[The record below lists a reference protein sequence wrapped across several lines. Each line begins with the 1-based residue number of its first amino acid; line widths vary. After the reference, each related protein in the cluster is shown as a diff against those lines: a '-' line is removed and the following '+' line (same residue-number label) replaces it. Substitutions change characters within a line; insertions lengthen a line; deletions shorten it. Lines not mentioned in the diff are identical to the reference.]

1 MSIHVELN
9 DLMTRKGY
17 SQTQVAVAIGKSTA
31 VINQYLQGKY
41 AGDVPAIDAL
51 ARSFINREVEKE
63 KSQKITARFVPTV
76 TSRKGMDVIRYA
88 HLDGDLNVIYGA
100 AGLGKTMILRE
111 YAAQHRDALLI
122 EADPG
127 YTARVVLEE
136 LCGLLGISK
145 RGNMHELSEACIA
158 ALRDSGR
165 LLMVDEAENL
175 PYRALETLR
184 RIHDKSGIGL
194 VLAGMPR
201 LIINLKGKRG
211 EYQQLYSRVGFA
223 LCIGDSLPQS
233 DITDIAVSMLLVLVA
248 RTSARHCLKPAMAM
262 PAGCSSWFAV
272 SVVIVKSVV
281 MLSVLVRCV
290 SLLKCSLIRGCMA
303 IIEISVSRRGKGVQ
317 VRTRMV
323 RNDDD
328 SELVRNTAKRIHM
341 SLGDLFMVWSQGY
354 SQRLKIYRH
363 PRQIKTI
370 FTNPWSGVAMC
381 RLPIND
387 QK

>member
-1 MSIHVELN
+1 MSIHAELN

-17 SQTQVAVAIGKSTA
+17 SQTQVARVIGKSAA
-31 VINQYLQGKY
+31 VINQYLKGKY

-51 ARSFINREVEKE
+51 ARNFINREAEKE

-76 TSRKGMDVIRYA
+76 TSRKGMEVIRYA
-88 HLDGDLNVIYGA
+88 HLDGDLNVIFGA

-136 LCGLLGISK
+136 LCNLLGLSK

-184 RIHDKSGIGL
+184 RIHDKSGIGM

-233 DITDIAVSMLLVLVA
+233 DITDIAVSMLPGAGKEDVSEALFKASHGNARRLFKLVRGV
-248 RTSARHCLKPAMAM
+248 SRHSEIS
-262 PAGCSSWFAV
+262 GNAV
-272 SVVIVKSVV
+272 SAGAVRKFAE
-281 MLSVLVRCV
+281 ML
-290 SLLKCSLIRGCMA
+290 
-303 IIEISVSRRGKGVQ
+303 
-317 VRTRMV
+317 
-323 RNDDD
+323 
-328 SELVRNTAKRIHM
+328 
-341 SLGDLFMVWSQGY
+341 
-354 SQRLKIYRH
+354 
-363 PRQIKTI
+363 
-370 FTNPWSGVAMC
+370 
-381 RLPIND
+381 IN
-387 QK
+387 

>member
-17 SQTQVAVAIGKSTA
+17 SQSQVARAIGKSTA

-233 DITDIAVSMLLVLVA
+233 DITDIAVSMLPGAGSQDVSEALFKASHGNARRLFKLVRGV
-248 RTSARHCLKPAMAM
+248 SRHSEIS
-262 PAGCSSWFAV
+262 GNAV
-272 SVVIVKSVV
+272 SAGAVRKFAE
-281 MLSVLVRCV
+281 ML
-290 SLLKCSLIRGCMA
+290 
-303 IIEISVSRRGKGVQ
+303 
-317 VRTRMV
+317 
-323 RNDDD
+323 
-328 SELVRNTAKRIHM
+328 
-341 SLGDLFMVWSQGY
+341 
-354 SQRLKIYRH
+354 
-363 PRQIKTI
+363 
-370 FTNPWSGVAMC
+370 
-381 RLPIND
+381 IN
-387 QK
+387 

>member
-17 SQTQVAVAIGKSTA
+17 SQTQVARAIGKSTA

-76 TSRKGMDVIRYA
+76 TSRKGMEVIRYA

-145 RGNMHELSEACIA
+145 RGSMHELSEACIA

-233 DITDIAVSMLLVLVA
+233 DITDIAVSMLPGAGSQEVSEALFKASHGNARRLFKLVRGV
-248 RTSARHCLKPAMAM
+248 SRHSEIS
-262 PAGCSSWFAV
+262 GNAV
-272 SVVIVKSVV
+272 SAGAVRKFAE
-281 MLSVLVRCV
+281 ML
-290 SLLKCSLIRGCMA
+290 
-303 IIEISVSRRGKGVQ
+303 
-317 VRTRMV
+317 
-323 RNDDD
+323 
-328 SELVRNTAKRIHM
+328 
-341 SLGDLFMVWSQGY
+341 
-354 SQRLKIYRH
+354 
-363 PRQIKTI
+363 
-370 FTNPWSGVAMC
+370 
-381 RLPIND
+381 IN
-387 QK
+387 

>member
-1 MSIHVELN
+1 
-9 DLMTRKGY
+9 MTRKGY
-17 SQTQVAVAIGKSTA
+17 SQTQVARAIGKSTA

-111 YAAQHRDALLI
+111 YAAQHCDALLI

-233 DITDIAVSMLLVLVA
+233 DITDIAVSMLPGAGSQDVSEALFKASHGNARRLFKLVRGV
-248 RTSARHCLKPAMAM
+248 SRHSEIS
-262 PAGCSSWFAV
+262 GNAV
-272 SVVIVKSVV
+272 SAGAVRKFAE
-281 MLSVLVRCV
+281 ML
-290 SLLKCSLIRGCMA
+290 
-303 IIEISVSRRGKGVQ
+303 
-317 VRTRMV
+317 
-323 RNDDD
+323 
-328 SELVRNTAKRIHM
+328 
-341 SLGDLFMVWSQGY
+341 
-354 SQRLKIYRH
+354 
-363 PRQIKTI
+363 
-370 FTNPWSGVAMC
+370 
-381 RLPIND
+381 IN
-387 QK
+387 

>member
-1 MSIHVELN
+1 MSIHAELN

-17 SQTQVAVAIGKSTA
+17 SQTQVARVIGKSAA
-31 VINQYLQGKY
+31 VINQYLKGKY

-51 ARSFINREVEKE
+51 ARNFINREAEKE

-76 TSRKGMDVIRYA
+76 TSRKGMEVIRYA
-88 HLDGDLNVIYGA
+88 HLDGDLNVIFGA

-136 LCGLLGISK
+136 LCNLLGLSK
-145 RGNMHELSEACIA
+145 RGNMHELSESCIA

-184 RIHDKSGIGL
+184 RIHDKSGIGM

-223 LCIGDSLPQS
+223 LSIGDSLPQS
-233 DITDIAVSMLLVLVA
+233 DITDIAVSMLPDAGKEDVSEALFKASHGNARRLFKLVRGV
-248 RTSARHCLKPAMAM
+248 SRHSEIS
-262 PAGCSSWFAV
+262 GNAV
-272 SVVIVKSVV
+272 SAGAVRKFAE
-281 MLSVLVRCV
+281 ML
-290 SLLKCSLIRGCMA
+290 
-303 IIEISVSRRGKGVQ
+303 
-317 VRTRMV
+317 
-323 RNDDD
+323 
-328 SELVRNTAKRIHM
+328 
-341 SLGDLFMVWSQGY
+341 
-354 SQRLKIYRH
+354 
-363 PRQIKTI
+363 
-370 FTNPWSGVAMC
+370 
-381 RLPIND
+381 IN
-387 QK
+387 

>member
-1 MSIHVELN
+1 MSVHAELN

-17 SQTQVAVAIGKSTA
+17 SQTQVARAIGKSAAT
-31 VINQYLQGKY
+31 INQYLQGKY
-41 AGDVPAIDAL
+41 TGDVPAIDAL
-51 ARSFINREVEKE
+51 VRSFINREVEKE
-63 KSQKITARFVPTV
+63 KSQKITARYVPTV
-76 TSRKGMDVIRYA
+76 TSRKGMEVIRYA
-88 HLDGDLNVIYGA
+88 HLDGDLNVIFGA

-184 RIHDKSGIGL
+184 RIHDKSGIGM

-233 DITDIAVSMLLVLVA
+233 DITDIAVSMLPGAGSQEVSEALFKASHGNARRLFKLVRGV
-248 RTSARHCLKPAMAM
+248 SRHSEIS
-262 PAGCSSWFAV
+262 GNAV
-272 SVVIVKSVV
+272 SAGAVRKFAE
-281 MLSVLVRCV
+281 ML
-290 SLLKCSLIRGCMA
+290 
-303 IIEISVSRRGKGVQ
+303 
-317 VRTRMV
+317 
-323 RNDDD
+323 
-328 SELVRNTAKRIHM
+328 
-341 SLGDLFMVWSQGY
+341 
-354 SQRLKIYRH
+354 
-363 PRQIKTI
+363 
-370 FTNPWSGVAMC
+370 
-381 RLPIND
+381 IN
-387 QK
+387 

>member
-17 SQTQVAVAIGKSTA
+17 SQTQVARAIGKSTA

-76 TSRKGMDVIRYA
+76 TSRKGMDVIKYA

-233 DITDIAVSMLLVLVA
+233 DITDIAVSMLPGAGSQEVSEALFKASNGNARRLFKLVRGV
-248 RTSARHCLKPAMAM
+248 SRHSEIS
-262 PAGCSSWFAV
+262 GNAV
-272 SVVIVKSVV
+272 SAGAVRKFAE
-281 MLSVLVRCV
+281 ML
-290 SLLKCSLIRGCMA
+290 
-303 IIEISVSRRGKGVQ
+303 
-317 VRTRMV
+317 
-323 RNDDD
+323 
-328 SELVRNTAKRIHM
+328 
-341 SLGDLFMVWSQGY
+341 
-354 SQRLKIYRH
+354 
-363 PRQIKTI
+363 
-370 FTNPWSGVAMC
+370 
-381 RLPIND
+381 IN
-387 QK
+387 

>member
-17 SQTQVAVAIGKSTA
+17 SQTQVARAIGKSTA

-136 LCGLLGISK
+136 LSGLLGISK

-233 DITDIAVSMLLVLVA
+233 DITDIAVSMLPGAGSQEVSEALFKASHGNARRLFKLVRGV
-248 RTSARHCLKPAMAM
+248 SRHSEIS
-262 PAGCSSWFAV
+262 GNAV
-272 SVVIVKSVV
+272 SAGAVRKFAE
-281 MLSVLVRCV
+281 ML
-290 SLLKCSLIRGCMA
+290 
-303 IIEISVSRRGKGVQ
+303 
-317 VRTRMV
+317 
-323 RNDDD
+323 
-328 SELVRNTAKRIHM
+328 
-341 SLGDLFMVWSQGY
+341 
-354 SQRLKIYRH
+354 
-363 PRQIKTI
+363 
-370 FTNPWSGVAMC
+370 
-381 RLPIND
+381 IN
-387 QK
+387 

>member
-1 MSIHVELN
+1 MSVHAELN

-17 SQTQVAVAIGKSTA
+17 SQTQVARAIGKSAA

-51 ARSFINREVEKE
+51 AHSFINREAEKE

-76 TSRKGMDVIRYA
+76 TSRKGMEVIRYA
-88 HLDGDLNVIYGA
+88 HLDGDLNVIFGA

-136 LCGLLGISK
+136 LCNLLGLSK

-184 RIHDKSGIGL
+184 RIHDKSGIGM

-223 LCIGDSLPQS
+223 LCLGDSLPQS
-233 DITDIAVSMLLVLVA
+233 DITDIAVSMLPGAGSQDVSEALFKASHGNARRLFKLVRGV
-248 RTSARHCLKPAMAM
+248 SRHSEIS
-262 PAGCSSWFAV
+262 GNAV
-272 SVVIVKSVV
+272 SAGAVRKFAE
-281 MLSVLVRCV
+281 ML
-290 SLLKCSLIRGCMA
+290 
-303 IIEISVSRRGKGVQ
+303 
-317 VRTRMV
+317 
-323 RNDDD
+323 
-328 SELVRNTAKRIHM
+328 
-341 SLGDLFMVWSQGY
+341 
-354 SQRLKIYRH
+354 
-363 PRQIKTI
+363 
-370 FTNPWSGVAMC
+370 
-381 RLPIND
+381 IN
-387 QK
+387 

>member
-1 MSIHVELN
+1 MSIHAELN

-17 SQTQVAVAIGKSTA
+17 SQTQVARAIGKSAA

-51 ARSFINREVEKE
+51 AHSFINREAEKE

-76 TSRKGMDVIRYA
+76 TSRKGMEVIRYA
-88 HLDGDLNVIYGA
+88 HLDGDLNVIFGA

-136 LCGLLGISK
+136 LCNLLGLSK

-184 RIHDKSGIGL
+184 RIHDKSGIGM

-223 LCIGDSLPQS
+223 LCLGDSLPQS
-233 DITDIAVSMLLVLVA
+233 DITEIAASMLPDAGKADVSEALFKACHGNARRLFKLVRGVSRHSEISGNAVSAGAVRKFAEML
-248 RTSARHCLKPAMAM
+248 
-262 PAGCSSWFAV
+262 
-272 SVVIVKSVV
+272 
-281 MLSVLVRCV
+281 
-290 SLLKCSLIRGCMA
+290 
-303 IIEISVSRRGKGVQ
+303 
-317 VRTRMV
+317 
-323 RNDDD
+323 
-328 SELVRNTAKRIHM
+328 
-341 SLGDLFMVWSQGY
+341 
-354 SQRLKIYRH
+354 
-363 PRQIKTI
+363 
-370 FTNPWSGVAMC
+370 
-381 RLPIND
+381 IN
-387 QK
+387 

>member
-17 SQTQVAVAIGKSTA
+17 SQTQVAKAIGKSTA

-165 LLMVDEAENL
+165 LLMVDEAEHL

-233 DITDIAVSMLLVLVA
+233 DITDIAVSMLPGAGSQEVSEALFKASHGNARRLFKLVRGV
-248 RTSARHCLKPAMAM
+248 SRHSEIS
-262 PAGCSSWFAV
+262 GNAV
-272 SVVIVKSVV
+272 SAGAVRKFAE
-281 MLSVLVRCV
+281 ML
-290 SLLKCSLIRGCMA
+290 
-303 IIEISVSRRGKGVQ
+303 
-317 VRTRMV
+317 
-323 RNDDD
+323 
-328 SELVRNTAKRIHM
+328 
-341 SLGDLFMVWSQGY
+341 
-354 SQRLKIYRH
+354 
-363 PRQIKTI
+363 
-370 FTNPWSGVAMC
+370 
-381 RLPIND
+381 IN
-387 QK
+387 

>member
-17 SQTQVAVAIGKSTA
+17 SQTQVARAIGKSTA

-51 ARSFINREVEKE
+51 ARSFINREAEKE

-76 TSRKGMDVIRYA
+76 TSRKGMEVIRYA
-88 HLDGDLNVIYGA
+88 HLDGDLNVIFGA

-184 RIHDKSGIGL
+184 RIHDKSGIGM

-223 LCIGDSLPQS
+223 LCLGDSLPQS
-233 DITDIAVSMLLVLVA
+233 DITDIAVSMLPGAGSQEVSEALFKASHGNARRLFKLVRGV
-248 RTSARHCLKPAMAM
+248 SRHSEIS
-262 PAGCSSWFAV
+262 GNAV
-272 SVVIVKSVV
+272 SAGAVRKFAE
-281 MLSVLVRCV
+281 ML
-290 SLLKCSLIRGCMA
+290 
-303 IIEISVSRRGKGVQ
+303 
-317 VRTRMV
+317 
-323 RNDDD
+323 
-328 SELVRNTAKRIHM
+328 
-341 SLGDLFMVWSQGY
+341 
-354 SQRLKIYRH
+354 
-363 PRQIKTI
+363 
-370 FTNPWSGVAMC
+370 
-381 RLPIND
+381 IN
-387 QK
+387 

>member
-17 SQTQVAVAIGKSTA
+17 SQTQVARAIGKSTA

-76 TSRKGMDVIRYA
+76 TSRKGMDVIRYT

-233 DITDIAVSMLLVLVA
+233 DITDIAVSMLPGAGSQDVSEALFKASHGNARRLFKLVRGV
-248 RTSARHCLKPAMAM
+248 SRHSEIS
-262 PAGCSSWFAV
+262 GNAV
-272 SVVIVKSVV
+272 SAGAVRKFAE
-281 MLSVLVRCV
+281 ML
-290 SLLKCSLIRGCMA
+290 
-303 IIEISVSRRGKGVQ
+303 
-317 VRTRMV
+317 
-323 RNDDD
+323 
-328 SELVRNTAKRIHM
+328 
-341 SLGDLFMVWSQGY
+341 
-354 SQRLKIYRH
+354 
-363 PRQIKTI
+363 
-370 FTNPWSGVAMC
+370 
-381 RLPIND
+381 IN
-387 QK
+387 

>member
-1 MSIHVELN
+1 MSIHAELN

-17 SQTQVAVAIGKSTA
+17 SQTQVARVIGKSAA
-31 VINQYLQGKY
+31 VINQYLKGKY

-51 ARSFINREVEKE
+51 ARNFINREAEKE

-76 TSRKGMDVIRYA
+76 TSRKGMEVIRYA
-88 HLDGDLNVIYGA
+88 HLDGDLNVIFGA

-136 LCGLLGISK
+136 LCNLLGLSK

-184 RIHDKSGIGL
+184 RIHDKSGIGM

-233 DITDIAVSMLLVLVA
+233 DITDIAISMLPGAGNEDVSEALFKASHGNARRLFKLVRGV
-248 RTSARHCLKPAMAM
+248 SRHSEIS
-262 PAGCSSWFAV
+262 GNAV
-272 SVVIVKSVV
+272 SAGAVRKFAE
-281 MLSVLVRCV
+281 ML
-290 SLLKCSLIRGCMA
+290 
-303 IIEISVSRRGKGVQ
+303 
-317 VRTRMV
+317 
-323 RNDDD
+323 
-328 SELVRNTAKRIHM
+328 
-341 SLGDLFMVWSQGY
+341 
-354 SQRLKIYRH
+354 
-363 PRQIKTI
+363 
-370 FTNPWSGVAMC
+370 
-381 RLPIND
+381 IN
-387 QK
+387 

>member
-1 MSIHVELN
+1 MSIHAELN

-17 SQTQVAVAIGKSTA
+17 SQTQVARAIGKSAA

-51 ARSFINREVEKE
+51 ARSFINREAEKE

-76 TSRKGMDVIRYA
+76 TSRKGMEVIRYA
-88 HLDGDLNVIYGA
+88 HLDGDLNVIFGA

-175 PYRALETLR
+175 PYRALETCVVSMTSR
-184 RIHDKSGIGL
+184 
-194 VLAGMPR
+194 VLA
-201 LIINLKGKRG
+201 
-211 EYQQLYSRVGFA
+211 
-223 LCIGDSLPQS
+223 
-233 DITDIAVSMLLVLVA
+233 
-248 RTSARHCLKPAMAM
+248 
-262 PAGCSSWFAV
+262 WFW
-272 SVVIVKSVV
+272 
-281 MLSVLVRCV
+281 RECHV
-290 SLLKCSLIRGCMA
+290 SLS
-303 IIEISVSRRGKGVQ
+303 
-317 VRTRMV
+317 T
-323 RNDDD
+323 
-328 SELVRNTAKRIHM
+328 
-341 SLGDLFMVWSQGY
+341 
-354 SQRLKIYRH
+354 
-363 PRQIKTI
+363 
-370 FTNPWSGVAMC
+370 
-381 RLPIND
+381 
-387 QK
+387 

>member
-1 MSIHVELN
+1 MSIHAELN

-17 SQTQVAVAIGKSTA
+17 SQTQVARAVGKSAA

-41 AGDVPAIDAL
+41 AGDVPSIDEL
-51 ARSFINREVEKE
+51 ARSFINREAEKE

-76 TSRKGMDVIRYA
+76 TSRKGMEVIRYA
-88 HLDGDLNVIYGA
+88 HLDGDLNVIFGA

-136 LCGLLGISK
+136 LCNLLGLSK

-184 RIHDKSGIGL
+184 RIHDKSGIGM

-223 LCIGDSLPQS
+223 LCLGDSLPQS
-233 DITDIAVSMLLVLVA
+233 DITDIAVSMLPGAGKEDVSEALFKASHGNARRLFKLVRGV
-248 RTSARHCLKPAMAM
+248 SRHSEIS
-262 PAGCSSWFAV
+262 GNAV
-272 SVVIVKSVV
+272 SAGAVRKFAE
-281 MLSVLVRCV
+281 ML
-290 SLLKCSLIRGCMA
+290 
-303 IIEISVSRRGKGVQ
+303 
-317 VRTRMV
+317 
-323 RNDDD
+323 
-328 SELVRNTAKRIHM
+328 
-341 SLGDLFMVWSQGY
+341 
-354 SQRLKIYRH
+354 
-363 PRQIKTI
+363 
-370 FTNPWSGVAMC
+370 
-381 RLPIND
+381 IN
-387 QK
+387 

>member
-17 SQTQVAVAIGKSTA
+17 SQTQVARAIGKSTA

-136 LCGLLGISK
+136 LCSLLGISK

-233 DITDIAVSMLLVLVA
+233 DITDIAVSMLPGAGSQEVSEALFKASHGNARRLFKLVRGV
-248 RTSARHCLKPAMAM
+248 SRHSEIS
-262 PAGCSSWFAV
+262 GNAV
-272 SVVIVKSVV
+272 SAGAVRKFAE
-281 MLSVLVRCV
+281 ML
-290 SLLKCSLIRGCMA
+290 
-303 IIEISVSRRGKGVQ
+303 
-317 VRTRMV
+317 
-323 RNDDD
+323 
-328 SELVRNTAKRIHM
+328 
-341 SLGDLFMVWSQGY
+341 
-354 SQRLKIYRH
+354 
-363 PRQIKTI
+363 
-370 FTNPWSGVAMC
+370 
-381 RLPIND
+381 IN
-387 QK
+387 

>member
-17 SQTQVAVAIGKSTA
+17 SQTQVARAIGKSTA

-111 YAAQHRDALLI
+111 YAALHRDALLI

-233 DITDIAVSMLLVLVA
+233 DITDIAVSMLPGAGSQDVSEALFKASHGNARRLFKLVRGV
-248 RTSARHCLKPAMAM
+248 SRHSEIS
-262 PAGCSSWFAV
+262 GNAV
-272 SVVIVKSVV
+272 SAGA
-281 MLSVLVRCV
+281 VR
-290 SLLKCSLIRGCMA
+290 
-303 IIEISVSRRGKGVQ
+303 
-317 VRTRMV
+317 
-323 RNDDD
+323 
-328 SELVRNTAKRIHM
+328 
-341 SLGDLFMVWSQGY
+341 
-354 SQRLKIYRH
+354 
-363 PRQIKTI
+363 
-370 FTNPWSGVAMC
+370 
-381 RLPIND
+381 
-387 QK
+387 

>member
-17 SQTQVAVAIGKSTA
+17 SQTQVARAIGKSTA

-63 KSQKITARFVPTV
+63 KSQKIAARFVPTV
-76 TSRKGMDVIRYA
+76 TSRKGMEVIRYA

-233 DITDIAVSMLLVLVA
+233 DITDIAVSMLPGAGSQEVSEALFKASHGNARRLFKLVRGV
-248 RTSARHCLKPAMAM
+248 SRHSEIS
-262 PAGCSSWFAV
+262 GNAV
-272 SVVIVKSVV
+272 SAGAVRKFAE
-281 MLSVLVRCV
+281 ML
-290 SLLKCSLIRGCMA
+290 
-303 IIEISVSRRGKGVQ
+303 
-317 VRTRMV
+317 
-323 RNDDD
+323 
-328 SELVRNTAKRIHM
+328 
-341 SLGDLFMVWSQGY
+341 
-354 SQRLKIYRH
+354 
-363 PRQIKTI
+363 
-370 FTNPWSGVAMC
+370 
-381 RLPIND
+381 IN
-387 QK
+387 

>member
-1 MSIHVELN
+1 MSIHAELN

-17 SQTQVAVAIGKSTA
+17 SQTQVARAVGKSAA

-41 AGDVPAIDAL
+41 AGDVPSIDEL
-51 ARSFINREVEKE
+51 ARSFINREAEKE

-76 TSRKGMDVIRYA
+76 TSRKGMEVIRYA
-88 HLDGDLNVIYGA
+88 HLDGDLNVIFGA

-136 LCGLLGISK
+136 LCNLLGLSK

-184 RIHDKSGIGL
+184 RIHDKSGIGM

-233 DITDIAVSMLLVLVA
+233 DITDIAVSMLPGAGKEDVSEALFKASHGNARRLFKLVRGV
-248 RTSARHCLKPAMAM
+248 SRHSEIS
-262 PAGCSSWFAV
+262 GNAV
-272 SVVIVKSVV
+272 SAGAVRKFAD
-281 MLSVLVRCV
+281 ML
-290 SLLKCSLIRGCMA
+290 
-303 IIEISVSRRGKGVQ
+303 
-317 VRTRMV
+317 
-323 RNDDD
+323 
-328 SELVRNTAKRIHM
+328 
-341 SLGDLFMVWSQGY
+341 
-354 SQRLKIYRH
+354 
-363 PRQIKTI
+363 
-370 FTNPWSGVAMC
+370 
-381 RLPIND
+381 IN
-387 QK
+387 

>member
-17 SQTQVAVAIGKSTA
+17 SQTQVARAIGKSTA

-41 AGDVPAIDAL
+41 TGDVPAIDAL
-51 ARSFINREVEKE
+51 VRSFINREVEKE
-63 KSQKITARFVPTV
+63 KSQKITARYVPTV
-76 TSRKGMDVIRYA
+76 TSRKGMEVIRYA
-88 HLDGDLNVIYGA
+88 HLDGDLNVIFGA

-184 RIHDKSGIGL
+184 RIHDKSGIGM

-233 DITDIAVSMLLVLVA
+233 DITDIAVSMLPGAGSQEVSEALFKASHGNARRLFKLVRGV
-248 RTSARHCLKPAMAM
+248 SRHSEIS
-262 PAGCSSWFAV
+262 GNAV
-272 SVVIVKSVV
+272 SAGAVRKFAE
-281 MLSVLVRCV
+281 ML
-290 SLLKCSLIRGCMA
+290 
-303 IIEISVSRRGKGVQ
+303 
-317 VRTRMV
+317 
-323 RNDDD
+323 
-328 SELVRNTAKRIHM
+328 
-341 SLGDLFMVWSQGY
+341 
-354 SQRLKIYRH
+354 
-363 PRQIKTI
+363 
-370 FTNPWSGVAMC
+370 
-381 RLPIND
+381 IN
-387 QK
+387 